1 MSALYYIL
9 GVVAKMNAGMWRYRI
24 NFLPINVLLIG
35 ALGFWGFGE
44 LTSALEGTRNDP
56 TLLAVSVQQIHDEAN
71 PQQKYVSVTGLD
83 VPKALFEFGK
93 KGADGEITLVERSW
107 SPLVDT
113 ASQRIILIQREG
125 KTPGGQAHSATI
137 TGMLRE

>member
-1 MSALYYIL
+1 MSALYYLL
-9 GVVAKMNAGMWRYRI
+9 GVVAKMNAGMWRFRI

-44 LTSALEGTRNDP
+44 LTSAIEGTHNDATP
-56 TLLAVSVQQIHDEAN
+56 LSVSVQQIHDEAN
-71 PQQKYVSVTGLD
+71 ASQKYVAVTGLD
-83 VPKALFEFGK
+83 VPTALFEFGN

-113 ASQRIILIQREG
+113 ASQRILLVQREG
-125 KTPGGQAHSATI
+125 KTPG
-137 TGMLRE
+137 